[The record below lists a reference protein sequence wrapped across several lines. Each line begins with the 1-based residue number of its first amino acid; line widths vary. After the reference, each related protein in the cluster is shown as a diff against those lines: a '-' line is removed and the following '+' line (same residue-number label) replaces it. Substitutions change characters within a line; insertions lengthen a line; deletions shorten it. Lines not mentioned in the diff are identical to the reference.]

1 MFNSDLIFDHNYG
14 SSRPKE
20 NELTPLVAAKLFSFA
35 DRMEGFSIARF
46 EVGPNDDPL
55 ILLDNLAHWPRND
68 FSQNVEREKYL
79 RFEAMMESNKALI
92 AAGEGQV
99 KIIHFHNSDFV
110 DVNVSQ
116 SVRDPLQLQPL
127 GADHYLLCARLSSD
141 SGKINENGIVIDRTG
156 NVVERLVL
164 GCCIEAMKTSI
175 NGNIW
180 TCYFDE
186 GVYSD
191 DPISQKGVG
200 CFDRH
205 GKHLYPDEYNGVF
218 DYWCYNINVEA
229 DDSVW
234 FSPSI
239 AGLVKIENFMVKTIS
254 AEQRAGLGVF
264 AIYGEH
270 ALWAPSYPNIAAVDF
285 FVVSNLQTSKNKFYQ
300 AVDDNGQ
307 VIKHEYYAACGSRMY
322 FVANHDVY
330 VIDLKDVQV

>member
-1 MFNSDLIFDHNYG
+1 MFNSDLIFEHNYG
-14 SSRPKE
+14 SSRPKK
-20 NELTPLVAAKLFSFA
+20 NELAPLVSTKLFSFA
-35 DRMEGFSIARF
+35 DPMEGFSIARF

-55 ILLDNLAHWPRND
+55 ILVDNLSHWPREGPLSHAD
-68 FSQNVEREKYL
+68 REEYL
-79 RFEAMMESNKALI
+79 RFEAMMESNKKLL
-92 AAGEGQV
+92 AAGEGRF
-99 KIIHFHNSDFV
+99 KIIHFNNGDLV
-110 DVNVSQ
+110 DVDISQ

-141 SGKINENGIVIDRTG
+141 SGKINENGIVIDRSG

-164 GCCIEAMKTSI
+164 GCCIEAMKTTK

-205 GKHLYPDEYNGVF
+205 GKHLYPDEYNSIF
-218 DYWCYNINVEA
+218 ADWCYNINVEA

-234 FSPSI
+234 FSPSMT
-239 AGLVKIENFMVKTIS
+239 GLVKIENFMVKTIS
-254 AEQRAGLGVF
+254 AEQHAGLGVF
-264 AIYGEH
+264 AIFGEH

-285 FVVSNLQTSKNKFYQ
+285 FVISNLKTSGNKYFQ
-300 AVDDNGQ
+300 AVDDDGQ
-307 VIKHEYYAACGSRMY
+307 VIKHEYYAACGSKMY

-330 VIDLKDVQV
+330 VIDLEDIQI

>member
-1 MFNSDLIFDHNYG
+1 MFNSDLIFEHNYG
-14 SSRPKE
+14 SSRPKK
-20 NELTPLVAAKLFSFA
+20 NELAPFVATKLFSFA

-55 ILLDNLAHWPRND
+55 ILLDNLGHWPRND
-68 FSQNVEREKYL
+68 FSPNVEREKYL
-79 RFEAMMESNKALI
+79 RFEAMMESNKALL
-92 AAGEGQV
+92 AAGEGQF
-99 KIIHFHNSDFV
+99 KIIHFRNADFI
-110 DVNVSQ
+110 DVNISQ

-141 SGKINENGIVIDRTG
+141 SGKINENGIVIDRSGT
-156 NVVERLVL
+156 VVERLNL
-164 GCCIEAMKTSI
+164 GCAIEAMKTTN

-191 DPISQKGVG
+191 DPISRLVVG

-205 GKHLYPDEYNGVF
+205 GKHLYPEAYNGLF
-218 DYWCYNINVEA
+218 DHWCNNINIQS

-234 FSPSI
+234 FSPTMT
-239 AGLVKIENFMVKTIS
+239 GLVQVVNFTVKTIS
-254 AEQRAGLGVF
+254 AKQKAGIGVF
-264 AIYGEH
+264 AISGEH

-285 FVVSNLQTSKNKFYQ
+285 FIVSNLQTGKNKFYQ
-300 AVDDNGQ
+300 AVDEEGQ
-307 VIKHEYYAACGSRMY
+307 AIKHEYYAACGSRMY

-330 VIDLKDVQV
+330 VIDLKDVQI

>member
-1 MFNSDLIFDHNYG
+1 MFNSDLIFEHNYG
-14 SSRPKE
+14 SSRPKKS
-20 NELTPLVAAKLFSFA
+20 ELAPIVATKLFSFA

-55 ILLDNLAHWPRND
+55 VLLDNLGHWPRDNFLTD
-68 FSQNVEREKYL
+68 RAESL

-92 AAGEGQV
+92 AAGEGQF
-99 KIIHFHNSDFV
+99 KIIHFRNSDFV
-110 DVNVSQ
+110 DINVSQ

-141 SGKINENGIVIDRTG
+141 SGKINENGIVVDRSG
-156 NVVERLVL
+156 KVVEKLVL
-164 GCCIEAMKTSI
+164 GQSIEAMKTTNS
-175 NGNIW
+175 GNIW

-186 GVYSD
+186 GVFSD
-191 DPISQKGVG
+191 DPISQKSVG

-205 GKHLYPDEYNGVF
+205 GQHLYPDEYNSIF
-218 DYWCYNINVEA
+218 ADWCYNINVEA

-234 FSPSI
+234 FSPSMT
-239 AGLVKIENFMVKTIS
+239 GLVKIENFSVKTIS
-254 AEQRAGLGVF
+254 AEQKAGLGVF
-264 AIYGEH
+264 AISGEH
-270 ALWAPSYPNIAAVDF
+270 AIWAPSYPNIAAVDF

-300 AVDDNGQ
+300 AVDENGQ

-330 VIDLKDVQV
+330 VIDLKDVQI

>member
-1 MFNSDLIFDHNYG
+1 LFSSDLLFEGTYG
-14 SSRPKE
+14 CSRP
-20 NELTPLVAAKLFSFA
+20 NASELLPVVARKLFSFA
-35 DRMEGFSIARF
+35 DRLDGFSIARF

-55 ILLDNLAHWPRND
+55 ILLDNLVHWPREGRHYPTDRAEN
-68 FSQNVEREKYL
+68 L
-79 RFEAMMESNKALI
+79 RFEAMMESNKALM
-92 AAGEGQV
+92 AAGEGQF
-99 KIIHFHNSDFV
+99 KIIHFRNGDFM
-110 DVNVSQ
+110 DVNIGQ
-116 SVRDPLQLQPL
+116 SVREPLHLQPL
-127 GADHYLLCARLSSD
+127 GSDHYLLCALHYSD
-141 SGKINENGIVIDRTG
+141 FGKNNENGIVVDRSG
-156 NVVERLVL
+156 NVVERLLL
-164 GCCIEAMKTSI
+164 GRCIEAMKTTI

-205 GKHLYPDEYNGVF
+205 GKHLYPDEYNSIF
-218 DYWCYNINVEA
+218 ADWCYNINVEA

-234 FSPSI
+234 FSPSMT
-239 AGLVKIENFMVKTIS
+239 GLVQVVNFTVKTIS
-254 AEQRAGLGVF
+254 AEQKAGLGVF

-307 VIKHEYYAACGSRMY
+307 VIKHEYYAACGSKMY

-330 VIDLKDVQV
+330 VIDLKDVQI